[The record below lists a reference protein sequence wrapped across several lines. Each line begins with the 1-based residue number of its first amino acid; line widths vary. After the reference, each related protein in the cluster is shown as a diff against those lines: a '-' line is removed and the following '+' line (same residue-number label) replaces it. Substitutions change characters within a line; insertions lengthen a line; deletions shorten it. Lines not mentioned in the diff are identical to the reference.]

1 MNETL
6 KSFTDADAAA
16 LPKGF
21 LITLTASSG
30 GGKSVLLQHILGMPS
45 MRSRFAAAIV
55 VSPTS
60 CLSCLTPKDEPN
72 QFACIPRAFHY
83 DLSKHSLTD
92 ILGKIKST
100 QMRLRRK
107 GQAGEILLVLDDIF
121 CSVRGAGQNCTAFQE
136 WVSVKRHYLCSVA
149 AIQQSPKN
157 LAPSIRTQISGA
169 FFSRPLTFEDRK
181 RVCEW
186 YLCRKSRGTKKAT
199 MEHAGAILDECYSHS
214 PYAFLFV
221 NAMSKEQ
228 EPRKMVRVA
237 LAPSGDVKPF
247 KMKFTQAKRLKNP
260 GGIEAVP
267 SPADQI
273 SLSIRED
280 PVHEADD
287 EPTFLD
293 LG

>member
-1 MNETL
+1 MNAPL
-6 KSFTDADAAA
+6 KAFSDADAAA

-30 GGKSVLLQHILGMPS
+30 GGKSVLLQYILGMPS
-45 MRSRFAAAIV
+45 IRSRFAAAIV

-60 CLSCLTPKDEPN
+60 CLSCLTAKDPPN

-83 DLSKHSLTD
+83 DLTKHSLTD
-92 ILGKIKST
+92 ILAKIKAT
-100 QMRLRRK
+100 QMRLRRE
-107 GQAGEILLVLDDIF
+107 GQAGEVLLVLDDIF
-121 CSVRGAGQNCTAFQE
+121 CSVRGAGRLVAFQE

-169 FFSRPLTFEDRK
+169 FFSRPLTYEDRK

-214 PYAFLFV
+214 PYAFLYV
-221 NAMSKEQ
+221 NATSKEQ
-228 EPRKMVRVA
+228 EPRDMVRVA
-237 LAPSGDVKPF
+237 LAPSGEVKPF
-247 KMKFTQAKRLKNP
+247 KMTFTQPKRLKAP
-260 GGIEAVP
+260 GGIEPVP
-267 SPADQI
+267 SPADDLA
-273 SLSIRED
+273 LSIRED
-280 PVHEADD
+280 PTDD
-287 EPTFLD
+287 GDGEPSYLD